1 MLPSLASVPFEPHV
15 ECPSV
20 PPDLRPSL
28 VCLPTKLC
36 CCCACCKDLPM
47 QRSFTT
53 TLEPIICIHV
63 PVTVITLLTA
73 GIGCCSSITLLLLSE
88 VLMLL

>member
-1 MLPSLASVPFEPHV
+1 
-15 ECPSV
+15 
-20 PPDLRPSL
+20 
-28 VCLPTKLC
+28 
-36 CCCACCKDLPM
+36 M

-73 GIGCCSSITLLLLSE
+73 GIGCCSSITLPLLSE
-88 VLMLL
+88 VLMLLQVSDVFQLCTVSLLHTLLIS